1 MNNTKLSESQNT
13 INKIVKVKIEK
24 GNSPKD
30 KYYFNNSFTIG
41 RSDEC
46 SIQINDGLVSRVHV
60 EVNFDNGKWWI
71 SDKHS
76 SNGTFLN
83 GNKIDRAELKNATT
97 IQLGNNGPILLF
109 TFEEKDVPQ
118 SGIINQS
125 HQDPSLT
132 KYIKH
137 YFEEEKNEQQV
148 GQHTKLMREAFKVVK
163 KKQSSKYLKV
173 IIAIA
178 IIAVLFGAYS
188 IYQLIKENEQ
198 KQLAETIFYD
208 MKTLDLEIAALK
220 ENLAGSDDPTVI
232 KALEKF
238 DERRRQLE
246 KNYEKLVD
254 DLGVYNL
261 NEEDKLIVKT
271 ARIFGECEFAIPQ
284 GFINE
289 VKSYVKK
296 WQSTDRYER
305 ALNRA
310 KNNGYTQLI
319 VNYLIRNRLPQ
330 QFFYLAMQESDFI
343 EQRIGPPTRYGHAKG
358 IWQFIAETGKRY
370 GLTIGKLADQNIY
383 DAGDDRFNLPK
394 STSAAARYIKDI
406 YNTDAQASG
415 LLVMASYNWGEHR
428 VIDLIRRMPE
438 NPRERNFWKLL
449 EMYRDKIPDETYN
462 YVFYIFSA
470 AVIGEN
476 PRLFGFNF
484 DNPLVESVQKLSN

>member
-1 MNNTKLSESQNT
+1 MHNTKLSESPNT
-13 INKIVKVKIEK
+13 NNRVVKVKVEK

-30 KYYFNNSFTIG
+30 KYYFDNSFNIG

-60 EVNFDNGKWWI
+60 EVNFENEKWWLI
-71 SDKHS
+71 DKHS

-83 GNKIDRAELKNATT
+83 GSKIDRAELKNAAT
-97 IQLGNNGPILLF
+97 IQLGDNGPILLF
-109 TFEEKDVPQ
+109 TFEEKEESVV
-118 SGIINQS
+118 INQS
-125 HQDPSLT
+125 QQDPSLT

-137 YFEEEKNEQQV
+137 YFEESKDEQQV
-148 GQHTKLMREAFKVVK
+148 GTHTKLMREAFKVVK
-163 KKQSSKYLKV
+163 KKQSSKYIKV
-173 IIAIA
+173 IIGVVIVA
-178 IIAVLFGAYS
+178 LMFGAYS
-188 IYQLIKENEQ
+188 IYHLIKENEQ

-220 ENLAGSDDPTVI
+220 ENLSGSDDPTVV

-284 GFINE
+284 GFIDE
-289 VKSYVKK
+289 VKSYIKK

-305 ALNRA
+305 ALDRA
-310 KNNGYTQLI
+310 KQNGYTQLI

-394 STSAAARYIKDI
+394 STSAAARYLKDI

-428 VIDLIRRMPE
+428 VIDLIRKMPE

-449 EMYRDKIPDETYN
+449 EKYKDKIPTETYN

-476 PRLFGFNF
+476 PRLFGFDF
-484 DNPLVESVQKLSN
+484 DNPLVESVQNLNN

>member
-1 MNNTKLSESQNT
+1 MNTTKLSDSGYSEHD
-13 INKIVKVKIEK
+13 ILKVRIEK
-24 GNSPKD
+24 GNSK
-30 KYYFNNSFTIG
+30 KKEYYFKDSFSVG

-46 SIQINDGLVSRVHV
+46 QIQIDEGVVSRIHL
-60 EVNFDNGKWWI
+60 EVINEQGKWLLL
-71 SDKHS
+71 DKYS
-76 SNGTFLN
+76 SNGTFFN
-83 GNKIDRAELKNATT
+83 GSRVDRIEIKSATT
-97 IQLGNNGPILLF
+97 VVLGNNGPMLLF
-109 TFEEKDVPQ
+109 TFEKPDVSDVMTDQ
-118 SGIINQS
+118 AQD
-125 HQDPSLT
+125 DPSVT
-132 KYIKH
+132 KYIRR
-137 YFEEEKNEQQV
+137 YFEEAKDEQPV

-163 KKQSSKYLKV
+163 KKQTSKYLKI

-178 IIAVLFGAYS
+178 VLAVLFGAYS
-188 IYQLIKENEQ
+188 IYQHVKENEQ
-198 KQLAETIFYD
+198 KQLAETVFYD
-208 MKTLDLEIAALK
+208 MKALDLEIEALK
-220 ENLAGSDDPTVI
+220 ENLANTSDPSVK

-261 NEEDKLIVKT
+261 NEIDKLIVKT
-271 ARIFGECEFAIPQ
+271 ARVFGECEFAIPQ
-284 GFINE
+284 GFIDE
-289 VKSYVKK
+289 VKSYIKK
-296 WQSTDRYER
+296 WQSTDRYKKALER
-305 ALNRA
+305 AEQ
-310 KNNGYTQLI
+310 NGYKQLI
-319 VNYLIRNRLPQ
+319 VNYFIRNRLPH

-343 EQRIGPPTRYGHAKG
+343 EQRVGPQTRYGYAKG
-358 IWQFIAETGKRY
+358 IWQFIPETGKRY
-370 GLTIGKLADQNIY
+370 GLTIGQYSDQNIY

-428 VIDLIRRMPE
+428 IINLIRTMPE

-449 EMYRDKIPDETYN
+449 EKYREKMPDETYN

-484 DNPLVESVQKLSN
+484 DNPLHEIVQSSVN